1 MAKAW
6 KYPLPKAPSTPI
18 DVDRAAEGWKH
29 PLPEPPSA
37 PIDLDRE
44 VGHPQRAAWLVRA
57 GKTRQDAFKIL
68 KAEFPRTDKAN
79 IYRSLRKAF
88 TKSAAQTKSQQEVQA
103 LRDKFLQKEN
113 DGCASASARAS
124 MLHKAAVPKEDAL
137 KILFAEFPTARKAN
151 IRRSWKR
158 ARSRRTKHMKQRRP
172 VVAKPKRARC
182 IRAARMLN
190 MARSKRRQERRQM
203 LEQEREEHDIIM
215 PRELRRMAEHDRY
228 PSSYWSLVRRD
239 DSGLFTF
246 PEDEKEWQ
254 ERKKMAG
261 HDKYHWR
268 FENAHKRYYGQYRKE
283 TEDDDIP
290 SPVMVESVSA
300 KTFLRNAKTGSTG
313 GKPLQDDYT
322 KGLFED

>member
-44 VGHPQRAAWLVRA
+44 VGHPQPAAWPVRA
-57 GKTRQDAFKIL
+57 GKTRQEAFKIL

-137 KILFAEFPTARKAN
+137 QILCAEFPTARKAN
-151 IRRSWKR
+151 IHRSWRR
-158 ARSRRTKHMKQRRP
+158 ARARHAKSMKQRGPR
-172 VVAKPKRARC
+172 
-182 IRAARMLN
+182 ILN
-190 MARSKRRQERRQM
+190 MARSKRRKERRERLQQERD
-203 LEQEREEHDIIM
+203 ERDVIM

-228 PSSYWSLVRRD
+228 PSSYWFLIRRD
-239 DSGLFTF
+239 DSGLFSY
-246 PEDEKEWQ
+246 PDDEKEWQ

-261 HDKYHWR
+261 QDKYHWR
-268 FENAHKRYYGQYRKE
+268 LEKAHKKNYGQSRQVMQ
-283 TEDDDIP
+283 DDDIP
-290 SPVMVESVSA
+290 SPVMVESELA
-300 KTFLRNAKTGSTG
+300 KNFLRNAKKSAG
-313 GKPLQDDYT
+313 GKLPQDDYT
-322 KGLFED
+322 EGLFED